1 MEIQK
6 YSKKTS
12 IYADYLLQ
20 NHTEFYA
27 AKDSSYFTSINVAE
41 RIISSDLFTTAQK
54 NSLISIIPDYIL
66 RGSNILANYVL
77 DVLINSEI
85 KILSEDTLRCLWDNA
100 TQLGTRV
107 KALAL
112 MIQEFNY
119 DDDQI
124 IELLNVLGD
133 KYTDIAERTK
143 YPTIKYTEW
152 NKALVSCLKD
162 KGFISSYK
170 AEKDAI
176 QIRPK
181 RKK

>member
-1 MEIQK
+1 
-6 YSKKTS
+6 
-12 IYADYLLQ
+12 
-20 NHTEFYA
+20 
-27 AKDSSYFTSINVAE
+27 
-41 RIISSDLFTTAQK
+41 
-54 NSLISIIPDYIL
+54 
-66 RGSNILANYVL
+66 
-77 DVLINSEI
+77 
-85 KILSEDTLRCLWDNA
+85 
-100 TQLGTRV
+100 
-107 KALAL
+107 